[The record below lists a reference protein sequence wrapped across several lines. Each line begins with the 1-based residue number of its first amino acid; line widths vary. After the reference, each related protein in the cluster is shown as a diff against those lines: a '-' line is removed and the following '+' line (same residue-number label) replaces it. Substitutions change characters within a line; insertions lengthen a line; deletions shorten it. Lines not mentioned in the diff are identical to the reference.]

1 MNPLIWMV
9 PLALLITVLL
19 IRWIR
24 AAAEK
29 QHTRAIVKKRLK
41 NLDMYHKPEKDAL
54 EILERHYGKP
64 A

>member
-19 IRWIR
+19 IR